1 MPATGL
7 TMDFRLLGPLEA
19 SAGAGELS
27 LGSPKARAL
36 LARLLIEPQ
45 RTVTVDR
52 LVDDLWGDEVPDT
65 AAKMVQIYVSQL
77 RKALPRDL
85 IVTRAPGYLA
95 DIPAEVV
102 DVTRFKRLREEGRAA
117 LQKGDAASASD
128 LLREALAL
136 WRGPALA
143 EFTEPFAQAERM
155 HLEDLRLACLEDRID
170 ADLALERHAD
180 LVGELEALVTEHP
193 LRENFYRQLMLALYR
208 GGRQA
213 EALAAYDRF
222 RRRLGSDLGI
232 DPSPALKT
240 LQFQILNQ
248 DPSLATAEPDSTAV
262 RGPRPSRLF
271 GRATELARLE
281 DALTAAERGEG
292 SVVFVSGSA
301 GIGKTRLAGEI
312 ADRARSRGMTVLVGR
327 CVQLVGAGVPVLPVV
342 EAFRPLGVA
351 DSLAG
356 AGSRIEVFE
365 EVLKAIEGLSESGPA
380 LLVLEDVHWADEST
394 LDLLGFLA
402 YSLRALRIVK
412 VVTHRSDDV
421 RLGDPLQRIKANLVR
436 AGVAGS
442 LELGPLER
450 DAIESLLAA
459 GAEPPSPELAA
470 SIYERSSGNPF
481 FAKEL
486 LAASARGEDELPAA
500 LRDVLLAD
508 VAGLGPAGEAAC
520 RAVAAAGRDAPYAL
534 LRASAALDA
543 SELADAL
550 RRAVDQHVLVAD
562 QAAGTFRFR
571 HPLFSE
577 AVYGTLLPGEREA
590 LHARIAQALSDYPKL
605 AVAGAAAA
613 ELAQQWAAAGRP
625 TEALTSSLA
634 AAREAEA
641 VSGLAEALVH
651 VERVL
656 DLWDEVPDAEELSG
670 VALPQVLAWATE
682 LAGMSIQGDDEVGS
696 RLLLGSLG
704 PDDAVQPDAVAMRL
718 GVTKEAAERAL
729 ATLEGDG
736 LVERVE
742 AGFRPARVAMGE
754 ARRLYPAAVV
764 LESVALRR
772 APCFDEE
779 SLELLR
785 STNRRLRDSRTDAAG
800 AVAADYDF
808 HRHLTARC
816 GNEEI
821 LSALRPVKR
830 ALLRYERIYMTE
842 PERIER
848 SAEQHDAI
856 IAALENRDHAHA
868 AQLLRWN
875 LTRGLPDL
883 ASALEP

>member
-1 MPATGL
+1 
-7 TMDFRLLGPLEA
+7 MDFRLLGPLEA
-19 SAGAGELS
+19 SSGTDELS
-27 LGSPKARAL
+27 LGSPKSRAL
-36 LARLLIEPQ
+36 LARLLIEPR

-52 LVDDLWGDEVPDT
+52 LVDDLWGEEVPDT

-95 DIPAEVV
+95 DVPAEAV

-117 LQKGDAASASD
+117 LQAGDASTAAAR
-128 LLREALAL
+128 LGEALSL

-143 EFTEPFAQAERM
+143 EFTEPFAHAERM
-155 HLEDLRLACLEDRID
+155 HLEDLRLTCIEDRID
-170 ADLALERHAD
+170 ADLALDRHAD
-180 LVGELEALVTEHP
+180 VVGELEALVTEHP

-222 RRRLGSDLGI
+222 RRRLASDLGI

-248 DPSLATAEPDSTAV
+248 DPSLAAAEPEAV
-262 RGPRPSRLF
+262 SVRRPLPAGLF

-281 DALTAAERGEG
+281 DALAAAERGEG
-292 SVVFVSGSA
+292 SVIFMSGSA
-301 GIGKTRLAGEI
+301 GIGKTRLAGEL
-312 ADRARSRGMTVLVGR
+312 AERARSRGTTVLVGR
-327 CVQLVGAGVPVLPVV
+327 CVQLVGAGVPFLPVI
-342 EAFRPLGVA
+342 EAFRPMGVA
-351 DSLAG
+351 ESLAAG
-356 AGSRIEVFE
+356 GSRIEVFE
-365 EVLKAIEGLSESGPA
+365 EVLKAIERLSAEGPA
-380 LLVLEDVHWADEST
+380 LLVLEDAHWADEST

-402 YSLRALRIVK
+402 YSFRSLRIVK
-412 VVTHRSDDV
+412 LVTHRSDEV
-421 RLGDPLQRIKANLVR
+421 RFGDPLQRMKASLVS
-436 AGVAGS
+436 AGLASS
-442 LELGPLER
+442 LDLGPLDR

-459 GAEPPSPELAA
+459 GAAPPSPELTA

-508 VAGLGPAGEAAC
+508 VAELGPAGQAVC
-520 RAVAAAGRDAPYAL
+520 RAVAAAGRDVPYAL
-534 LRASAALDA
+534 LRASAALDE

-550 RRAVDQHVLVAD
+550 RRAVDQHVLVPD

-577 AVYGTLLPGEREA
+577 AVYATLLPGEREA

-605 AVAGAAAA
+605 AATGAAAA
-613 ELAQQWAAAGRP
+613 ERAQHWAAAGRP

-704 PDDAVQPDAVAMRL
+704 PDDAVEPQAVAMRL
-718 GVTKEAAERAL
+718 GVTTEAAERAL
-729 ATLEGDG
+729 ETLERDG

-742 AGFRPARVAMGE
+742 AGFRSARIAMSE
-754 ARRLYPAAVV
+754 ARRLFPAAVV

-772 APCFDEE
+772 APCFDEA

-785 STNRRLRDSRTDAAG
+785 STNRRLRDSQTNPAA

-830 ALLRYERIYMTE
+830 ALLRYERIYMTDAD
-842 PERIER
+842 RIER

-856 IAALENRDHAHA
+856 IAALERRDHAHA